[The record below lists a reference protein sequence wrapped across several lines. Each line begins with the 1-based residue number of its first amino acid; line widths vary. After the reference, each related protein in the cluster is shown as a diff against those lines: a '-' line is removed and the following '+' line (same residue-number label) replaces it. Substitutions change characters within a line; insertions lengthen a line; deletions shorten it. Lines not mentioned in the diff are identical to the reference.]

1 MDDSSKKT
9 DLDAEQIRRIRSIL
23 IDKAHNWL
31 FSGGRWC
38 EGIEVFQTQDEE
50 IFVIRDVETGVE
62 IGMRKQVT
70 NGGVITK
77 LSFM

>member
-1 MDDSSKKT
+1 MDDSSNKT
-9 DLDAEQIRRIRSIL
+9 ELDAEQIRRIRLSL
-23 IDKAHNWL
+23 ADKAHNWIL
-31 FSGGRWC
+31 SGGRWR

-50 IFVIRDVETGVE
+50 IFVVRDVETGVE

-70 NGGVITK
+70 NGGVVTK